1 MGISQMILKPITR
14 MNMKIIGRLIDD
26 ERRMLQLY
34 VYTVLYC
41 KMTLL
46 IDPNLQV
53 INCVT

>member
-1 MGISQMILKPITR
+1 